1 MQLLLTIGAPSL
13 TKPDFNFRWYR
24 DGVFDTSGV
33 VVGGLT
39 LAEILDSDGDY
50 TLDNVPGTVAGVV
63 HVLTWEFPEGVGGY
77 DVQLDDGYAPVDL
90 VLPVKDSTLTD
101 PVTDLSLVVY
111 HDGAVH
117 SSTDDLTAA
126 EIDSTGDYLVSGWP
140 TDVPG
145 TWTLRWRTSGI
156 SFRYD
161 WRVAVTVSAYY
172 FQILSVQEPFPIG
185 ADVKDRNMFSV
196 NFRGKASGT
205 LSELEDDVIAILSDA
220 GLVTPN
226 VTVFAGPRA
235 KIPDGDGPYVLVKS
249 TGGVGPDETHDG
261 VKTRNFSFQVVV
273 YSKSYTAGRTKAN
286 AIWQTLDGRRN
297 FAIAA

>member
-1 MQLLLTIGAPSL
+1 MYFILPIGTPGL
-13 TKPDFNFRWYR
+13 TKPDFNFRWYV
-24 DGVFDTSGV
+24 DGVLNTSGV
-33 VVGGLT
+33 VVDGL
-39 LAEILDSDGDY
+39 ILTEVPDSDGDY
-50 TLDNVPGTVAGVV
+50 TLNNVPDNVAGVV

-77 DVQLDDGYAPVDL
+77 DVGLSDGYAPANL

-101 PVTDLSLVVY
+101 PVTELSMVVY
-111 HDGAVH
+111 RDGVKQ
-117 SSTDDLTAA
+117 TDDLTAG
-126 EIDSTGDYLVSGWP
+126 EVGVTGDYLVSGWP

-145 TWTLRWRTSGI
+145 DWTLRWRMSGV

-161 WRVAVTVSAYY
+161 WRVAASVSAYY
-172 FQILSVQEPFPIG
+172 FQILAAQEPFPIG

-205 LSELEDDVIAILSDA
+205 LSELEDDVIAVLQDA

-226 VTVFAGPRA
+226 VDVFAGPRT
-235 KIPDGDGPYVLVKS
+235 KIPDGDGPFVLVKS

-273 YSKSYTAGRTKAN
+273 YAKSYVAGRTKAN